1 MAGKG
6 GGAWK
11 VAYADFVTAMM
22 AFFLVMWIVAQ
33 NKPTKEAVAKYFN
46 DPYGSSNQPGRSNS
60 MMPNQSGGPLP
71 SPKGPPIGKVKSSS
85 GRSSQDPGNKPRDE
99 AEQRSRSP
107 GRAGMAALNNHDR
120 VVGTRV
126 PFDEESAT
134 LDDRAKRLIDQ
145 LLPELQG
152 KAFKIEVRGHTSG
165 RPLPPKS
172 EFHGPWELSYAR
184 GMATMKYLVD
194 NGIQPKRIRLS
205 QSGPF
210 DPDQSG
216 KHDGISAPPSRVEIY
231 ALNEIV
237 LEPTQTHEEPA
248 NHVKKPDLKRML
260 HPQGSKT
267 SDAE

>member
-1 MAGKG
+1 MAGHS

-33 NKPTKEAVAKYFN
+33 SKPVKVAIAKYFT
-46 DPYGSSNQPGRSNS
+46 DPYGKSSQPGRSNS
-60 MMPNQSGGPLP
+60 LMPGQSGGAMP
-71 SPKGPPIGKVKSSS
+71 SAKGPPVGKAKSQT
-85 GRSSQDPGNKPRDE
+85 GRASADPGNKPRDE

-107 GRAGMAALNNHDR
+107 GRAGMAALTSHDR

-134 LDDRAKRLIDQ
+134 LDDRGKRLIDQ

-152 KAFKIEVRGHTSG
+152 KSFKIEVRGHTSG
-165 RPLPPKS
+165 RPLPPS
-172 EFHGPWELSYAR
+172 SSFLDAWELSYAR
-184 GMATMKYLVD
+184 SVATMKYLVE
-194 NGIQPKRIRLS
+194 NGIQPKRIRIS

-210 DPDQSG
+210 DPDTSG
-216 KHDGISAPPSRVEIY
+216 KDDGVSAPRSRVEIY

-237 LEPTQTHEEPA
+237 FEPTQQPTEPA
-248 NHVKKPDLKRML
+248 NPIKKPDVKRML
-260 HPQGSKT
+260 RARGARAP
-267 SDAE
+267 DPE